1 MTGAARTLEEWLC
14 QCDLEK
20 YLDILRDNHI
30 DLDVVGDLNSDDL
43 KELGLSLGDRKRF
56 LAAAARRTVAAE
68 PDGQSPGTDA
78 ADTNEKME
86 AAVQTERRLLTVIF
100 CDLVGSTHLAETLDP
115 EDMREVIALCR
126 KAAADAITSNGG
138 TVAQF
143 LGDGILAY
151 FGYPLA
157 SEHDAE
163 RAIRAGLNVI
173 ASINALKPKNA
184 PMVAARVGIA
194 TGIVV
199 VGEQIGFG
207 DSHERLAI
215 GTTPNLAARLQDVAP
230 PGEVVIARD
239 TQRHV
244 GRMFNYRPLGTLD
257 LKGIEE
263 PVEAFVVLGET
274 TAISRFEARQKRQ
287 FARLIGREE
296 EAETLLRRWR
306 SAKEGDGQ
314 MVLLSGEGGIGK
326 SRLIEGLMATLE
338 PEEHARLRFYGSPHH
353 TRSALQPFIAQLEFA
368 ASFGRSDSPDVKIA
382 KLLELLGSHTKA
394 ADSDVAVIAEL
405 LSIPAQGRFA
415 PLAIDGHQKREM
427 TLACLLAQAAQIAET
442 TPAVMVFEDAH
453 WMDPTSLDLLDR
465 LAEHTVDAPILLV
478 VTARPPFQPPWLGE
492 PHLTTLNLNRLRRQ
506 DARRLIGEVARGKA
520 MPANVCE
527 QINARADGIPLF
539 IEEITNALLD
549 SGALR
554 ETSNAFELDGELPP
568 LAIPSTLRATLVAR
582 LDRISD
588 ARAVAQL
595 GAAIGREFSY
605 DMLAVLSGEAE
616 ADLRQ
621 ALDKLVESGLLTR
634 RGAIPLA
641 HFAFKHALV
650 QDAAYSTMLHSRRRA
665 LHAQIAN
672 ALVTQFDDF
681 AQAQPEVV
689 AHHYTQGDMP
699 AEAFHHW
706 RRAGQLAFE
715 RSALREAEA
724 LYRQS
729 LDMLSML
736 QDGKEAQALAVDV
749 RLEMRMVYAMLGDV
763 RHALWIL
770 QEADVIADVLGDQG
784 RHGVVN
790 CILSNGHSLV
800 GEVDVAIGF
809 GARAL
814 EIAETHDDLGLKI
827 MTTTYLEN
835 TRFLR
840 GEYMAVAELAEA
852 NLASLPQDWVDEYI
866 GLPVPSPIYDRC
878 WLVLALAY
886 MGRFADAREPARE
899 AMDLAARSPRPIAK
913 SVAHFA
919 NTTLRM
925 VQGDWEGALD
935 YAEGWVSVDR
945 RSNIVLHLPW
955 SVTSLAWVRAEL
967 GEDVSAIRA
976 EGEALLKA
984 HTERGVVGYICWAYT
999 ALSRAALAV
1008 GDWQAAK
1015 RLAERAIPSS
1025 PHHGGFLAYA
1035 EHLLGDICAR
1045 PEEGAWERAVQHLE
1059 RAVAMSRER
1068 RMAPLEAHCHVSLGA
1083 LYKRRGD
1090 TNRAA
1095 SEQAEAAALFTR
1107 LGIAETRLA
1116 S

>member
-1 MTGAARTLEEWLC
+1 MTAAAQTLKEWLR

-20 YLDILRDNHI
+20 HFSVLRDNHI
-30 DLDVVGDLNSDDL
+30 DLDVVGDLDADDL
-43 KELGLSLGDRKRF
+43 KELGFSLGDRKRF
-56 LAAAARRTVAAE
+56 LAAAARRTAAAE
-68 PDGQSPGTDA
+68 ADSHALQQTGA
-78 ADTNEKME
+78 APKEKAE
-86 AAVQTERRLLTVIF
+86 ASVQTERRLLTVIF
-100 CDLVGSTHLAETLDP
+100 CDVVGSTQLAEMLDP

-126 KAAADAITSNGG
+126 NAAAGAVTTNGG
-138 TVAQF
+138 TIAQF

-151 FGYPLA
+151 FGYPQA

-163 RAIRAGLNVI
+163 RAIRAGLDVI

-194 TGIVV
+194 TGVVV

-306 SAKEGDGQ
+306 SAKAGDGQ
-314 MVLLSGEGGIGK
+314 VVLLSGEGGIGK

-338 PEEHARLRFYGSPHH
+338 PEKHTRLRFFGSPHH
-353 TRSALQPFIAQLEFA
+353 TRSALQPFIAQLESA
-368 ASFGRSDSPDVKIA
+368 AGFGRSDTPDVKIA
-382 KLLELLGSHTKA
+382 KLLDLLGSHTQA
-394 ADSDVAVIAEL
+394 PDTDVAVIAEL

-415 PLAIDGHQKREM
+415 PLAIDAHQKREM

-465 LAEHTVDAPILLV
+465 LAEHTIDAPILLV
-478 VTARPPFQPPWLGE
+478 VTARPPFQPPWVGE
-492 PHLTTLNLNRLRRQ
+492 PHLTTLTLNRLRRQ
-506 DARRLIGEVARGKA
+506 DARRLISEVAGGKA
-520 MPANVCE
+520 LPANVCE

-539 IEEITNALLD
+539 IEEITNTLLD

-554 ETSNAFELDGELPP
+554 ETSTAFELDGELPP

-588 ARAVAQL
+588 ARAVAQM

-605 DMLAVLSGEAE
+605 EMLAVLSDDDE
-616 ADLRQ
+616 ADLQR
-621 ALDKLVESGLLTR
+621 ALDTLVESGLLTR

-641 HFAFKHALV
+641 HYSFKHALV
-650 QDAAYSTMLHSRRRA
+650 QDAAYSTMLHSRRRT
-665 LHAQIAN
+665 LHGRIAN
-672 ALVTQFDDF
+672 ALVSRFRDF

-689 AHHYTQGDMP
+689 AHHFTQGDMP
-699 AEAFHHW
+699 AEAFHQW

-715 RSALREAEA
+715 RSALKEAEA

-729 LDMLSML
+729 LDMLAML
-736 QDGKEAQALAVDV
+736 KGDTKAQALAIDV

-763 RHALWIL
+763 RDALWIL
-770 QEADVIADVLGDQG
+770 QEADLIAERLGDQG

-790 CILSNGHSLV
+790 CILTNGHSLV

-814 EIAETHDDLGLKI
+814 KIAETNDDLGLKI
-827 MTTTYLEN
+827 ITTTYLEN

-840 GEYMAVAELAEA
+840 GEYIAVAELAEA

-886 MGRFADAREPARE
+886 MGRFAEARQPARE

-935 YAEGWVSVDR
+935 FAEGWVNIDR

-1008 GDWQAAK
+1008 GDGQAAK
-1015 RLAERAIPSS
+1015 QLAERAAPSS
-1025 PHHGGFLAYA
+1025 PRHGGFLAYA
-1035 EHLLGDICAR
+1035 EHLLGDLYAR
-1045 PEEGAWERAVQHLE
+1045 PEERAWERAVDHLE

-1068 RMAPLEAHCHVSLGA
+1068 GMAPLEAHSHMSLGK
-1083 LYKRRGD
+1083 LYRQRGEP
-1090 TNRAA
+1090 NRAA
-1095 SEQAEAAALFTR
+1095 SERAKAAALFER
-1107 LGIAETRLA
+1107 LGIADTRLA